1 MNIEIEEVGPCKKLL
16 KFEIPKETIED
27 EWQKQ
32 LKEVSR
38 MANLPGF
45 RKGKA
50 PRKLLERNYGGKIMD
65 EVKRAV
71 VSDSYQQAL
80 EMNKLSPIGDPD
92 IGDIDLEVG
101 KPLKFEITLE
111 VLPTFELGEYKGMQL
126 KRKPVSVTDEDIDKA
141 LETISRQKAQLAV
154 VKKGKVK
161 DEDFIICDCEVGIN
175 GEVVWTDKELEVMV
189 SGSHVADIKV
199 PDLKES
205 LVGANS
211 GDKVSIDVE
220 LGDSF
225 SVEQHRNKSAKMEIS
240 IKEIKRPKSP
250 EINDE
255 LAKQVGYDTLGELKE
270 FMSQRLE
277 MEKKR
282 MAEGEMQEQISSK
295 LIEMA
300 DFDVP
305 ENMINQ
311 HTNER
316 LYKYQLDLLNKG
328 TPQEEIEKNM
338 EDLRNASEESV
349 VRDFKM
355 SLVLDRIAEKER
367 IFVTEDD
374 VNQRISEMAGMYG
387 LEPSGMKKQL
397 EKMKSMSNL
406 RHQLREN
413 KTLNLLMKEA
423 NIEEA
428 QEEVK
433 EKVKDTVKK
442 EAKGKTKQE
451 KNEK

>member
-1 MNIEIEEVGPCKKLL
+1 MNLEIEEVGPCKKLL
-16 KFEIPKETIED
+16 KFEVPKETID
-27 EWQKQ
+27 VEWQKQ

-50 PRKLLERNYGGKIMD
+50 PRKLLEKNYGDRIMD

-71 VSDSYQQAL
+71 VTDSYQQAI
-80 EMNKLSPIGDPD
+80 ENNKLSPIGDPNV
-92 IGDIDLEVG
+92 GDVNLELG

-126 KRKPVSVTDEDIDKA
+126 KRKPVSVTDEDLDKA
-141 LETISRQKAQLAV
+141 LETISKQKAQLAV
-154 VKKGKVK
+154 VKSGKVK
-161 DEDFIICDCEVGIN
+161 DEDVIICDCEVGID
-175 GEVVWTDKELEVMV
+175 GKVIWSDEELEVMV
-189 SGSHVADIKV
+189 SGSLVADIV
-199 PDLKES
+199 VQGLKDS
-205 LVGANS
+205 LVGSKS
-211 GDKVSIDVE
+211 GDKVSMDVE

-225 SVEQHRNKSAKMEIS
+225 SVEQYRNQPAKMELS

-250 EINDE
+250 KINDE
-255 LAKQVGYDTLGELKE
+255 LAKQVGYDSLSELKE
-270 FMSQRLE
+270 FMSKRLE

-282 MAEGEMQEQISSK
+282 MAEGEMQEQISNK

-300 DFDVP
+300 DFDMP
-305 ENMINQ
+305 EDMIKH

-316 LYKYQLDLLNKG
+316 LQKYQLDLINKG
-328 TPQEEIEKNM
+328 TPQEEIEKHS
-338 EDLRNASEESV
+338 EDLKSASEESV

-355 SLVLDRIAEKER
+355 SLVLEHIAEKER

-374 VNQRISEMAGMYG
+374 VNRRISEMAGMYG
-387 LEPSGMKKQL
+387 LDAAGMRKQL
-397 EKMKSMSNL
+397 EKMNSMSNL

-423 NIEEA
+423 NIEEV
-428 QEEVK
+428 QE
-433 EKVKDTVKK
+433 DAKK
-442 EAKGKTKQE
+442 ETKGKSKKK

>member
-16 KFEIPKETIED
+16 KFDIPKETIDD

-32 LKEVSR
+32 LKEVSK
-38 MANLPGF
+38 MAKVPGF

-50 PRKLLERNYGGKIMD
+50 PRKLLEKNYGDKIMD
-65 EVKRAV
+65 DVKRAV
-71 VSDSYQQAL
+71 VSGSYQQAI
-80 EMNKLSPIGDPD
+80 EENKLSPIGDPD
-92 IGDIDLEVG
+92 IGNFDLELG

-111 VLPTFELGEYKGMQL
+111 VLPTFELGDYKGMKLQ
-126 KRKPVSVTDEDIDKA
+126 RKPVSVTDEDIDKA
-141 LETISRQKAQLAV
+141 LETISKQKAQLAI
-154 VKKGKVK
+154 VKTGKVK
-161 DEDFIICDCEVGIN
+161 VEDFIICDCEVGIN
-175 GEVVWTDKELEVMV
+175 DEVVWSDQELEVMV
-189 SGSHVADIKV
+189 SGSHVADINV
-199 PDLKES
+199 PDLKDR
-205 LVGANS
+205 LVGVKS
-211 GDKVSIDVE
+211 GDKVSADVE

-250 EINDE
+250 KIDDE

-270 FMSQRLE
+270 FMSKRLE

-300 DFDVP
+300 DFEMP
-305 ENMINQ
+305 EDMIKH

-316 LYKYQLDLLNKG
+316 LHKYQLDLVNKG
-328 TPQEEIEKNM
+328 TPQEEIEKHT
-338 EDLRNASEESV
+338 EDMKSASEEAV

-355 SLVLDRIAEKER
+355 SLVLEHIAEKER

-374 VNQRISEMAGMYG
+374 VNRRISEMAGMYG
-387 LEPSGMKKQL
+387 LDAAGMKKQL
-397 EKMKSMSNL
+397 EKMNSMSNL
-406 RHQLREN
+406 RHQLRES

-423 NIEEA
+423 NIEEVK
-428 QEEVK
+428 EEVK
-433 EKVKDTVKK
+433 KTT
-442 EAKGKTKQE
+442 KTKAKAKQKE
-451 KNEK
+451 K

>member
-16 KFEIPKETIED
+16 KFEIPKETIDD

-38 MANLPGF
+38 MAKVPGF

-50 PRKLLERNYGGKIMD
+50 PRKLLEKNYGDKIMD
-65 EVKRAV
+65 DVKRAV
-71 VSDSYQQAL
+71 VSGSYQQAI
-80 EMNKLSPIGDPD
+80 EENKLSPIGDPD
-92 IGDIDLEVG
+92 IGNFDLELG

-111 VLPTFELGEYKGMQL
+111 VLPTFELGDYKGMKLQ
-126 KRKPVSVTDEDIDKA
+126 RKPVSVTDEDIDKA
-141 LETISRQKAQLAV
+141 LETISKQKAQLTI
-154 VKKGKVK
+154 VKTGKVK
-161 DEDFIICDCEVGIN
+161 VEDFIICDCEVGIN
-175 GEVVWTDKELEVMV
+175 DEVVWSDQELEVMV
-189 SGSHVADIKV
+189 SGSHVADINV
-199 PDLKES
+199 PDLKDR
-205 LVGANS
+205 LVGVKS
-211 GDKVSIDVE
+211 GDKVSVDAE

-250 EINDE
+250 KIDDE

-270 FMSQRLE
+270 FMSKRLE

-300 DFDVP
+300 DFEMP
-305 ENMINQ
+305 EDMIKH

-316 LYKYQLDLLNKG
+316 LHKYQLDLVNKG
-328 TPQEEIEKNM
+328 TPQEEIEKHT
-338 EDLRNASEESV
+338 EDMKSASEEAV

-355 SLVLDRIAEKER
+355 SLVLEHIAEKER

-374 VNQRISEMAGMYG
+374 VNRRISEMAGMYG
-387 LEPSGMKKQL
+387 LDAAGMKKQL
-397 EKMKSMSNL
+397 EKMNSMSNL
-406 RHQLREN
+406 RHQLRES

-423 NIEEA
+423 NIEEVK
-428 QEEVK
+428 EEVK
-433 EKVKDTVKK
+433 KTT
-442 EAKGKTKQE
+442 KTKTKAKQKE
-451 KNEK
+451 K

>member
-16 KFEIPKETIED
+16 KFEIPKETIDD

-32 LKEVSR
+32 LKEVSK
-38 MANLPGF
+38 MAKVPGF

-50 PRKLLERNYGGKIMD
+50 PRKLLEKNYGDKIMD
-65 EVKRAV
+65 DVKRAV
-71 VSDSYQQAL
+71 VSGSYQQAI
-80 EMNKLSPIGDPD
+80 EENKLSPIGDPD
-92 IGDIDLEVG
+92 IGNFDLELG

-111 VLPTFELGEYKGMQL
+111 VLPTFELGDYKGMKLQ
-126 KRKPVSVTDEDIDKA
+126 RKPVSVTDEDIDKA
-141 LETISRQKAQLAV
+141 LETISKQKAQLTI
-154 VKKGKVK
+154 VKTGKVK
-161 DEDFIICDCEVGIN
+161 VEDFIICDCEVGIN
-175 GEVVWTDKELEVMV
+175 DEVVWSDQELEVMV
-189 SGSHVADIKV
+189 SGSHVADINV
-199 PDLKES
+199 PELKDR
-205 LVGANS
+205 LVGAKS
-211 GDKVSIDVE
+211 GDKVSVDVE

-250 EINDE
+250 KIDDE

-270 FMSQRLE
+270 FMSKRLE

-300 DFDVP
+300 DFEMP
-305 ENMINQ
+305 EDMIKH

-316 LYKYQLDLLNKG
+316 LHKYQLDLVNKG
-328 TPQEEIEKNM
+328 TPQEEIEKHT
-338 EDLRNASEESV
+338 EDMKSASEEAV

-355 SLVLDRIAEKER
+355 SLVLEHIAEKER

-374 VNQRISEMAGMYG
+374 VNRRISEMAGMYG
-387 LEPSGMKKQL
+387 LDAAGMKKQL
-397 EKMKSMSNL
+397 EKMNSMSNL
-406 RHQLREN
+406 RHQLRES

-423 NIEEA
+423 NIEEVK
-428 QEEVK
+428 EEVK
-433 EKVKDTVKK
+433 KTT
-442 EAKGKTKQE
+442 KTKTKAKQKE
-451 KNEK
+451 K

>member
-1 MNIEIEEVGPCKKLL
+1 MKIEIEEVGPCKKLL
-16 KFEIPKETIED
+16 KFEIPKETIEE

-50 PRKLLERNYGGKIMD
+50 PRKLLEKNYGDKIVE
-65 EVKRAV
+65 EVKRAI
-71 VSDSYQQAL
+71 VSSSYQ
-80 EMNKLSPIGDPD
+80 ETIEKNKLSPVGDPD
-92 IGDIDLEVG
+92 VGDIDLELG

-126 KRKPVSVTDEDIDKA
+126 KRKPVSVTDEDIDNA
-141 LETISRQKAQLAV
+141 LETISRQKAQLTV

-161 DEDFIICDCEVGIN
+161 DEDFIICDCEVGVN

-189 SGSHVADIKV
+189 SGSQVADINV
-199 PDLKES
+199 PDLKNS
-205 LVGANS
+205 LVGAKS
-211 GDKVSIDVE
+211 EDKVSVDVE

-225 SVEQHRNKSAKMEIS
+225 SVEQHRNKSAKLEIS

-255 LAKQVGYDTLGELKE
+255 LAKQVGYDTLDELKE

-300 DFDVP
+300 DFDMP
-305 ENMINQ
+305 EDMKTH

-316 LYKYQLDLLNKG
+316 LHKYQLDLINKG
-328 TPQEEIEKNM
+328 TPQEEIEKNL
-338 EDLRNASEESV
+338 EDLKSASEESV

-355 SLVLDRIAEKER
+355 SLVLEQIAEKER

-374 VNQRISEMAGMYG
+374 VNRRISEMAGMYG
-387 LEPSGMKKQL
+387 LDTAGMKKQI
-397 EKMKSMSNL
+397 EKMNSMSNL

-423 NIEEA
+423 NIEEVK
-428 QEEVK
+428 EEVK
-433 EKVKDTVKK
+433 KETKEKSKQK
-442 EAKGKTKQE
+442 EK
-451 KNEK
+451 

>member
-16 KFEIPKETIED
+16 KFDIPKETIDD

-32 LKEVSR
+32 LKEVSK
-38 MANLPGF
+38 MAKVPGF

-50 PRKLLERNYGGKIMD
+50 PRKLLEKNYGDKIMD
-65 EVKRAV
+65 DVKRAV
-71 VSDSYQQAL
+71 VSGSYQQAI
-80 EMNKLSPIGDPD
+80 EENKLSPIGDPD
-92 IGDIDLEVG
+92 IGNFDLELG

-111 VLPTFELGEYKGMQL
+111 VLPTFELGDYKGMKLQ
-126 KRKPVSVTDEDIDKA
+126 RKPVSVTDEDIDKA
-141 LETISRQKAQLAV
+141 LETISKQKAQLTI
-154 VKKGKVK
+154 VKTGKVK
-161 DEDFIICDCEVGIN
+161 VEDFIICDCEVGIN
-175 GEVVWTDKELEVMV
+175 DEVVWSDQELEVMV
-189 SGSHVADIKV
+189 SGSHVADINV
-199 PDLKES
+199 PDLKDR
-205 LVGANS
+205 LVGAKS
-211 GDKVSIDVE
+211 GDKVSVDVE

-250 EINDE
+250 KIDDE

-270 FMSQRLE
+270 FMSKRLE

-300 DFDVP
+300 DFEMP
-305 ENMINQ
+305 EDMIKH

-316 LYKYQLDLLNKG
+316 LHKYQLDLVNKG
-328 TPQEEIEKNM
+328 TPQEEIEKHT
-338 EDLRNASEESV
+338 EDMKSASEEAV

-355 SLVLDRIAEKER
+355 SLVLEHIAEKER

-374 VNQRISEMAGMYG
+374 VNRRISEMAGMYG
-387 LEPSGMKKQL
+387 LDAAGMKKQL
-397 EKMKSMSNL
+397 EKMNSMSNL
-406 RHQLREN
+406 RHQLRES

-423 NIEEA
+423 NIEEVK
-428 QEEVK
+428 EEVK
-433 EKVKDTVKK
+433 KTT
-442 EAKGKTKQE
+442 KTKAKAKQKE
-451 KNEK
+451 K

>member
-16 KFEIPKETIED
+16 KFDIPKETIDD

-32 LKEVSR
+32 LKEVSK
-38 MANLPGF
+38 MAKVPGF

-50 PRKLLERNYGGKIMD
+50 PRKLLEKNYGDKIMD
-65 EVKRAV
+65 DVKRAV
-71 VSDSYQQAL
+71 VSGSYQQAI
-80 EMNKLSPIGDPD
+80 EENKLSPIGDPD
-92 IGDIDLEVG
+92 IGNFDLELG

-111 VLPTFELGEYKGMQL
+111 VLPTFELGDYKGMKLQ
-126 KRKPVSVTDEDIDKA
+126 RKPVSVTDEDIDKA
-141 LETISRQKAQLAV
+141 LETISKQKAQLTI
-154 VKKGKVK
+154 VKTGKVK
-161 DEDFIICDCEVGIN
+161 VEDFIICDCEVGIN
-175 GEVVWTDKELEVMV
+175 DEVVWSDQELEVMV
-189 SGSHVADIKV
+189 SGSHVADINV
-199 PDLKES
+199 PDLKDR
-205 LVGANS
+205 LVGAKS
-211 GDKVSIDVE
+211 GDKVSVDVE

-250 EINDE
+250 KIDDE

-270 FMSQRLE
+270 FMSKRLE

-300 DFDVP
+300 GFEMP
-305 ENMINQ
+305 EDMIKH

-316 LYKYQLDLLNKG
+316 LHKYQLDLVNKG
-328 TPQEEIEKNM
+328 TPQEEIEKHT
-338 EDLRNASEESV
+338 EDMKSASEEAV

-355 SLVLDRIAEKER
+355 SLVLEHIAEKER

-374 VNQRISEMAGMYG
+374 VNRRISEMAGMYG
-387 LEPSGMKKQL
+387 LDAAGMKKQL
-397 EKMKSMSNL
+397 EKMNSMSNL
-406 RHQLREN
+406 RHQLRES

-423 NIEEA
+423 NIEEVK
-428 QEEVK
+428 EEVK
-433 EKVKDTVKK
+433 KTT
-442 EAKGKTKQE
+442 KTKAKAKQKE
-451 KNEK
+451 K

>member
-1 MNIEIEEVGPCKKLL
+1 MKIEIEEVGPCKKLL
-16 KFEIPKETIED
+16 KFEIPKETIEE

-50 PRKLLERNYGGKIMD
+50 PRKLLEKNYGDKIVE
-65 EVKRAV
+65 EVKRAI
-71 VSDSYQQAL
+71 VSSSYQ
-80 EMNKLSPIGDPD
+80 ETIEKNKLSPVGDPD
-92 IGDIDLEVG
+92 VGDIDLELG

-126 KRKPVSVTDEDIDKA
+126 KRKPVSVTDEDIDNA
-141 LETISRQKAQLAV
+141 LETISRQKAQLTV

-161 DEDFIICDCEVGIN
+161 DEDFIICDCEVGVN

-189 SGSHVADIKV
+189 SGSQVADINV
-199 PDLKES
+199 PDLKNS
-205 LVGANS
+205 LVGAKS
-211 GDKVSIDVE
+211 EDKVSVDVE

-225 SVEQHRNKSAKMEIS
+225 SVEQHRNKSAKLEIS

-255 LAKQVGYDTLGELKE
+255 LAKQVGYDTLDELKE

-300 DFDVP
+300 DFDMP
-305 ENMINQ
+305 EDMKAH

-316 LYKYQLDLLNKG
+316 LHKYQHDLINKG
-328 TPQEEIEKNM
+328 TPQEEIEKNL
-338 EDLRNASEESV
+338 EDLKSASEESV

-355 SLVLDRIAEKER
+355 SLVLEQIAEKER

-374 VNQRISEMAGMYG
+374 VNRRISEMAGMYG
-387 LEPSGMKKQL
+387 LDTAGMKKQI
-397 EKMKSMSNL
+397 EKMNSMSNL

-423 NIEEA
+423 NIEEVK
-428 QEEVK
+428 EEVK
-433 EKVKDTVKK
+433 KETKEKSKQK
-442 EAKGKTKQE
+442 EK
-451 KNEK
+451 

>member
-1 MNIEIEEVGPCKKLL
+1 MKIEIEEVGPCKKLL
-16 KFEIPKETIED
+16 KFEIPKETIEE

-50 PRKLLERNYGGKIMD
+50 PRKLLEKNYGDKIVE
-65 EVKRAV
+65 EVKRAI
-71 VSDSYQQAL
+71 VSSSYQ
-80 EMNKLSPIGDPD
+80 ETIEKNKLSPVGDPD
-92 IGDIDLEVG
+92 VGDINLELG
-101 KPLKFEITLE
+101 KPLKFEVTLE

-141 LETISRQKAQLAV
+141 LETISRQKAQLTV
-154 VKKGKVK
+154 VKSGKVK
-161 DEDFIICDCEVGIN
+161 DEDFIICDCEVGVN

-189 SGSHVADIKV
+189 SGSQVADINV
-199 PDLKES
+199 PDLKKS
-205 LVGANS
+205 LVGAKS
-211 GDKVSIDVE
+211 EDKVSMDVE

-225 SVEQHRNKSAKMEIS
+225 SVEQHRNKSAKLEIS

-250 EINDE
+250 KINDE
-255 LAKQVGYDTLGELKE
+255 LAKQVGYDTLDELKE

-300 DFDVP
+300 DFDMP
-305 ENMINQ
+305 EDMKAH

-316 LYKYQLDLLNKG
+316 LHKYQHDLINKG
-328 TPQEEIEKNM
+328 TPQEEIEKNL
-338 EDLRNASEESV
+338 EDLKNASEESV

-355 SLVLDRIAEKER
+355 SLVLEQIAEKER

-374 VNQRISEMAGMYG
+374 VNRRISEMAGMYG
-387 LEPSGMKKQL
+387 LDTAGMKKQL
-397 EKMKSMSNL
+397 EKMNSMSNL
-406 RHQLREN
+406 RHQLRES

-423 NIEEA
+423 NIEEVK
-428 QEEVK
+428 EEVK
-433 EKVKDTVKK
+433 KETKEKSKQK
-442 EAKGKTKQE
+442 EK
-451 KNEK
+451 

>member
-16 KFEIPKETIED
+16 KFEIPKETIDD

-32 LKEVSR
+32 LKEVSK
-38 MANLPGF
+38 MAKVPGF

-50 PRKLLERNYGGKIMD
+50 PRKLLEKNYGDKIMD
-65 EVKRAV
+65 DVKRAV
-71 VSDSYQQAL
+71 VSGSYQQAI
-80 EMNKLSPIGDPD
+80 EENKLSPIGDPD
-92 IGDIDLEVG
+92 IGNFDLELG

-111 VLPTFELGEYKGMQL
+111 VLPTFELGDYKGMKLQ
-126 KRKPVSVTDEDIDKA
+126 RKPVSVTDEDIDKA
-141 LETISRQKAQLAV
+141 LETISKQKAQLTI
-154 VKKGKVK
+154 VKTGKVK
-161 DEDFIICDCEVGIN
+161 VEDFIICDCEVGIN
-175 GEVVWTDKELEVMV
+175 DEVVWSDQELEVMV
-189 SGSHVADIKV
+189 SGSHVADINV
-199 PDLKES
+199 PDLKDR
-205 LVGANS
+205 LVGAKS
-211 GDKVSIDVE
+211 GDKVSVDVE

-250 EINDE
+250 KIDDE

-270 FMSQRLE
+270 FMSKRLE

-300 DFDVP
+300 DFEMP
-305 ENMINQ
+305 EDMIKH

-316 LYKYQLDLLNKG
+316 LHKYQLDLVNKG
-328 TPQEEIEKNM
+328 TPQEEIEKHT
-338 EDLRNASEESV
+338 EDMKSASEEAV

-355 SLVLDRIAEKER
+355 SLVLEHIAEKER

-374 VNQRISEMAGMYG
+374 VNRRISEMAGMYG
-387 LEPSGMKKQL
+387 LDAAGMKKQL
-397 EKMKSMSNL
+397 EKMNSMSNL
-406 RHQLREN
+406 RHQLRES

-423 NIEEA
+423 NIEEVK
-428 QEEVK
+428 EEVK
-433 EKVKDTVKK
+433 KTT
-442 EAKGKTKQE
+442 KTKTKAKQKE
-451 KNEK
+451 K

>member
-1 MNIEIEEVGPCKKLL
+1 MKIEIEEVGPCKKLL
-16 KFEIPKETIED
+16 KFEIPKETIEE

-50 PRKLLERNYGGKIMD
+50 PRKLLEKNYGDKIVE
-65 EVKRAV
+65 EVKRAI
-71 VSDSYQQAL
+71 VSSSYQ
-80 EMNKLSPIGDPD
+80 ETIEKNKLSPVGDPD
-92 IGDIDLEVG
+92 VGDIDLELG

-126 KRKPVSVTDEDIDKA
+126 KRKPVSVTDEDIDNA
-141 LETISRQKAQLAV
+141 LETISRQKAQLTV

-161 DEDFIICDCEVGIN
+161 DEDFIICDCEVGVN

-189 SGSHVADIKV
+189 SGSQVADINV
-199 PDLKES
+199 PDLKNS
-205 LVGANS
+205 LVGAKS
-211 GDKVSIDVE
+211 EDKVSMDVE

-225 SVEQHRNKSAKMEIS
+225 SVEQHRNKSAKLEIS

-255 LAKQVGYDTLGELKE
+255 LAKQVGYDTLDELKE

-300 DFDVP
+300 DFDMP
-305 ENMINQ
+305 EDMKTH

-316 LYKYQLDLLNKG
+316 LHKYQLDLINKG
-328 TPQEEIEKNM
+328 TPQEEIEKNL
-338 EDLRNASEESV
+338 EDLKNASEESV

-355 SLVLDRIAEKER
+355 SLVLEQIAEKER

-374 VNQRISEMAGMYG
+374 VNRRISEMAGMYG
-387 LEPSGMKKQL
+387 LDTAGMKKQI
-397 EKMKSMSNL
+397 EKMNSMSNL

-423 NIEEA
+423 NIEEVK
-428 QEEVK
+428 EEVK
-433 EKVKDTVKK
+433 KETKEKSKQK
-442 EAKGKTKQE
+442 EK
-451 KNEK
+451 

>member
-16 KFEIPKETIED
+16 KFEIPKETIDD

-38 MANLPGF
+38 MAKVPGF

-50 PRKLLERNYGGKIMD
+50 PRKLLEKNYGDKIMD
-65 EVKRAV
+65 DVKRAV
-71 VSDSYQQAL
+71 VSGSYQQAI
-80 EMNKLSPIGDPD
+80 EENKLSPIGDPD
-92 IGDIDLEVG
+92 IGNFDLELG

-111 VLPTFELGEYKGMQL
+111 VLPTFELGDYKGMKLQ
-126 KRKPVSVTDEDIDKA
+126 RKPVSVTDEDIDKA
-141 LETISRQKAQLAV
+141 LETISKQKAQLAI
-154 VKKGKVK
+154 VKTGKVK
-161 DEDFIICDCEVGIN
+161 VEDFIICDCEVGIN
-175 GEVVWTDKELEVMV
+175 DEVVWSDQELEVMV
-189 SGSHVADIKV
+189 SGSHVADINV
-199 PDLKES
+199 PDLKDR
-205 LVGANS
+205 LVGAKS
-211 GDKVSIDVE
+211 GDKVSVDVE

-250 EINDE
+250 KIDDE

-270 FMSQRLE
+270 FMSKRLE

-300 DFDVP
+300 DFEMP
-305 ENMINQ
+305 EDMIKH

-316 LYKYQLDLLNKG
+316 LHKYQLDLVNKG
-328 TPQEEIEKNM
+328 TPQEEIEKHT
-338 EDLRNASEESV
+338 EDMKSASEEAV

-355 SLVLDRIAEKER
+355 SLVLEHIAEKER

-374 VNQRISEMAGMYG
+374 VNRRISEMAGMYG
-387 LEPSGMKKQL
+387 LDAAGMKKQL
-397 EKMKSMSNL
+397 EKMNSMSNL
-406 RHQLREN
+406 RHQLRES

-423 NIEEA
+423 NIEEVK
-428 QEEVK
+428 EEVK
-433 EKVKDTVKK
+433 KTT
-442 EAKGKTKQE
+442 KTKAKAKQKE
-451 KNEK
+451 K

>member
-16 KFEIPKETIED
+16 KIEISKEAIED

-32 LKEVSR
+32 LKEVAR
-38 MANLPGF
+38 MANVPGF
-45 RKGKA
+45 RKGKV
-50 PRKLLERNYGGKIMD
+50 PRKLLEKNYGDKITD

-71 VSDSYQQAL
+71 VSNSYQQAI
-80 EMNKLSPIGDPD
+80 EKNKLSPIGDPD
-92 IGDIDLEVG
+92 IGDIDLELG

-141 LETISRQKAQLAV
+141 LETISRQKAQLTV
-154 VKKGKVK
+154 VKTGKVK

-175 GEVVWTDKELEVMV
+175 GEVVWSDQELEVMV
-189 SGSHVADIKV
+189 SGSHVADINV
-199 PDLKES
+199 LDLKDS
-205 LVGANS
+205 LVGAKS
-211 GDKVSIDVE
+211 GDKVTIDVE

-250 EINDE
+250 EIDDE
-255 LAKQVGYDTLGELKE
+255 LAKQVGYDSLGELKE
-270 FMSQRLE
+270 FMSKRLE

-300 DFDVP
+300 DFDIP
-305 ENMINQ
+305 EDMIKQ

-316 LYKYQLDLLNKG
+316 LHKYQLDLINKG
-328 TPQEEIEKNM
+328 TPQEEIEKHT
-338 EDLRNASEESV
+338 EDLKNASEESV

-355 SLVLDRIAEKER
+355 SLVLENIAEKER

-374 VNQRISEMAGMYG
+374 VSRRISEMAGMYG
-387 LEPSGMKKQL
+387 LDVAGMKKQL
-397 EKMKSMSNL
+397 EKMNSMSNL

-413 KTLNLLMKEA
+413 KTLSLLMKEA
-423 NIEEA
+423 NIEEV

-433 EKVKDTVKK
+433 KD
-442 EAKGKTKQE
+442 AK
-451 KNEK
+451 

>member
-16 KFEIPKETIED
+16 KFDIPKETIDD

-32 LKEVSR
+32 LKEVSK
-38 MANLPGF
+38 MAKVPGF

-50 PRKLLERNYGGKIMD
+50 PRKLLEKNYGDKIMD
-65 EVKRAV
+65 DVKRAV
-71 VSDSYQQAL
+71 VSGSYQQAI
-80 EMNKLSPIGDPD
+80 EENKLSPIGDPD
-92 IGDIDLEVG
+92 IGNFDLELG

-111 VLPTFELGEYKGMQL
+111 VLPTFELGDYKGMKLQ
-126 KRKPVSVTDEDIDKA
+126 RKPVSVTDEDIDKA
-141 LETISRQKAQLAV
+141 LETISKQKAQLTI
-154 VKKGKVK
+154 VKTGKVK
-161 DEDFIICDCEVGIN
+161 VEDFIICDCEVGIN
-175 GEVVWTDKELEVMV
+175 DEVVWSDQELEVMA
-189 SGSHVADIKV
+189 SGSHVADINV
-199 PDLKES
+199 PDLKDR
-205 LVGANS
+205 LVGAKS
-211 GDKVSIDVE
+211 GDKVSVDVE

-250 EINDE
+250 KIDDE

-270 FMSQRLE
+270 FMSKRLE

-300 DFDVP
+300 DFEMP
-305 ENMINQ
+305 EDMIKH

-316 LYKYQLDLLNKG
+316 LHKYQLDLVNKG
-328 TPQEEIEKNM
+328 TPQEEIEKHT
-338 EDLRNASEESV
+338 EDMKSASEEAV

-355 SLVLDRIAEKER
+355 SLVLEHIAEKER

-374 VNQRISEMAGMYG
+374 VNRRISEMAGMYG
-387 LEPSGMKKQL
+387 LDAAGMKKQL
-397 EKMKSMSNL
+397 EKMNSMSNL
-406 RHQLREN
+406 RHQLRES

-423 NIEEA
+423 NIEEVK
-428 QEEVK
+428 EEVK
-433 EKVKDTVKK
+433 KTT
-442 EAKGKTKQE
+442 KTKTKAKQKE
-451 KNEK
+451 K

>member
-1 MNIEIEEVGPCKKLL
+1 MKIEIEEVGPCKKLL
-16 KFEIPKETIED
+16 KFEIPKETIEE

-50 PRKLLERNYGGKIMD
+50 PRKLLEKNYGDKIVE
-65 EVKRAV
+65 EVKRAI
-71 VSDSYQQAL
+71 VSSSYQ
-80 EMNKLSPIGDPD
+80 ETIEKNKLSPVGDPD
-92 IGDIDLEVG
+92 IGDINLELG
-101 KPLKFEITLE
+101 KPLKFEVTLE

-141 LETISRQKAQLAV
+141 LETISRQKAQLTV

-161 DEDFIICDCEVGIN
+161 DEDFIICDCEVGVN

-189 SGSHVADIKV
+189 SGSQVADINV
-199 PDLKES
+199 PDLKNS
-205 LVGANS
+205 LVGAKS
-211 GDKVSIDVE
+211 EDKVSVDVE

-225 SVEQHRNKSAKMEIS
+225 SVEQHRNKSAKLEIS

-255 LAKQVGYDTLGELKE
+255 LAKQVGYDTLDELKE

-300 DFDVP
+300 DFDMP
-305 ENMINQ
+305 EDMKTH

-316 LYKYQLDLLNKG
+316 LHKYQHDLINKG
-328 TPQEEIEKNM
+328 TPQEEIEKNL
-338 EDLRNASEESV
+338 EDLKSASEESV

-355 SLVLDRIAEKER
+355 SLVLEQIAEKER

-374 VNQRISEMAGMYG
+374 VSRRISEMAGMYG
-387 LEPSGMKKQL
+387 LDAAGMKKQL
-397 EKMKSMSNL
+397 EKMNSMSNL
-406 RHQLREN
+406 RHQLRES

-423 NIEEA
+423 NIEEVK
-428 QEEVK
+428 EEVK
-433 EKVKDTVKK
+433 KETKEKSKQK
-442 EAKGKTKQE
+442 EK
-451 KNEK
+451 

>member
-16 KFEIPKETIED
+16 KFEIPKETIDD

-32 LKEVSR
+32 LKEVAR
-38 MANLPGF
+38 MAKVPGF

-50 PRKLLERNYGGKIMD
+50 PRKLLEKNYGDKIMD
-65 EVKRAV
+65 DVKRAV
-71 VSDSYQQAL
+71 VSGSYQQAI
-80 EMNKLSPIGDPD
+80 EENKLSPIGDPD
-92 IGDIDLEVG
+92 IGNFDLELG

-111 VLPTFELGEYKGMQL
+111 VLPTFELGDYKGMKLQ
-126 KRKPVSVTDEDIDKA
+126 RKPVSVTDEDIDKA
-141 LETISRQKAQLAV
+141 LETISKQKAQLTI
-154 VKKGKVK
+154 VKTGKVK
-161 DEDFIICDCEVGIN
+161 VEDFIICDCEVGIN
-175 GEVVWTDKELEVMV
+175 DEVVWSDQELEVMV
-189 SGSHVADIKV
+189 SGSHVADINV
-199 PDLKES
+199 PDLKDR
-205 LVGANS
+205 LVGAKS
-211 GDKVSIDVE
+211 GDKVSVDVE

-250 EINDE
+250 KIDDE
-255 LAKQVGYDTLGELKE
+255 LAKQVGYDSLGELKE

-300 DFDVP
+300 DFEMP
-305 ENMINQ
+305 EDMIKH

-316 LYKYQLDLLNKG
+316 LHKYQHDLVNKG
-328 TPQEEIEKNM
+328 TPQEEIEKHT
-338 EDLRNASEESV
+338 EDMKSASEESV

-355 SLVLDRIAEKER
+355 SLVLEHIAEKER

-374 VNQRISEMAGMYG
+374 VNRRISEMAGMYG
-387 LEPSGMKKQL
+387 LDAAGMKKQL
-397 EKMKSMSNL
+397 EKMNSMSNL
-406 RHQLREN
+406 RHQLRET

-423 NIEEA
+423 NIEEVE
-428 QEEVK
+428 EEVK
-433 EKVKDTVKK
+433 KK
-442 EAKGKTKQE
+442 TKGKTKQKE
-451 KNEK
+451 K

>member
-16 KFEIPKETIED
+16 KFEIPKETIDD

-32 LKEVSR
+32 LKEVAR
-38 MANLPGF
+38 MAKVPGF

-50 PRKLLERNYGGKIMD
+50 PRKLLEKNYGDKIMD
-65 EVKRAV
+65 DVKRAV
-71 VSDSYQQAL
+71 VSGSYQQAI
-80 EMNKLSPIGDPD
+80 EENKLSPIGDPD
-92 IGDIDLEVG
+92 IGNFDLELG

-111 VLPTFELGEYKGMQL
+111 VLPTFELGDYKGMKLQ
-126 KRKPVSVTDEDIDKA
+126 RKPVSVTDEDIDKA
-141 LETISRQKAQLAV
+141 LETISKQKAQLAI
-154 VKKGKVK
+154 VKTGKVK
-161 DEDFIICDCEVGIN
+161 VEDFIICDCEVGIN
-175 GEVVWTDKELEVMV
+175 DEVVWSDQELEVMV
-189 SGSHVADIKV
+189 SGSHVADINV
-199 PDLKES
+199 PDLKDR
-205 LVGANS
+205 LVGAKS
-211 GDKVSIDVE
+211 GDKVSVDVE

-250 EINDE
+250 KIDDE

-270 FMSQRLE
+270 FMSKRLE

-300 DFDVP
+300 DFEMP
-305 ENMINQ
+305 EDMIKH

-316 LYKYQLDLLNKG
+316 LHKYQLDLVNKG
-328 TPQEEIEKNM
+328 TPQEEIEKHT
-338 EDLRNASEESV
+338 EDMKSASEEAV

-355 SLVLDRIAEKER
+355 SLVLEHIAEKER

-374 VNQRISEMAGMYG
+374 VNRRISEMAGMYG
-387 LEPSGMKKQL
+387 LDAAGMKKQL
-397 EKMKSMSNL
+397 EKMNSMSNL
-406 RHQLREN
+406 RHQLRES

-423 NIEEA
+423 NIEEVK
-428 QEEVK
+428 EEVK
-433 EKVKDTVKK
+433 KTT
-442 EAKGKTKQE
+442 KTKTKAKQKE
-451 KNEK
+451 K

>member
-1 MNIEIEEVGPCKKLL
+1 MKIEIEEVGPCKKLL
-16 KFEIPKETIED
+16 KFEIPKEAIEE

-50 PRKLLERNYGGKIMD
+50 PRKLLEKNYGDKIVE
-65 EVKRAV
+65 EVKRAI
-71 VSDSYQQAL
+71 VSSSYQ
-80 EMNKLSPIGDPD
+80 ETIEKNKLSPVGDPD
-92 IGDIDLEVG
+92 VGDINLELG

-126 KRKPVSVTDEDIDKA
+126 KRKPVSVTDEDIDNA
-141 LETISRQKAQLAV
+141 LETISRQKAQLTV

-161 DEDFIICDCEVGIN
+161 DEDFIICDCEVGVN

-189 SGSHVADIKV
+189 SGSQVADINV
-199 PDLKES
+199 PDLKNS
-205 LVGANS
+205 LVGAKS
-211 GDKVSIDVE
+211 EDKVSVDVE

-225 SVEQHRNKSAKMEIS
+225 SVEQHRNKSAKLEIS

-255 LAKQVGYDTLGELKE
+255 LAKQVGYDTLDELKE

-300 DFDVP
+300 DFDMP
-305 ENMINQ
+305 EDMKAH

-316 LYKYQLDLLNKG
+316 LHKYQLDLINKG
-328 TPQEEIEKNM
+328 TPQEEIEKNL
-338 EDLRNASEESV
+338 EDLKSASEESV

-355 SLVLDRIAEKER
+355 SLVLEQIAEKER

-374 VNQRISEMAGMYG
+374 VNRRISEMAGMYG
-387 LEPSGMKKQL
+387 LDTAGMKKQI
-397 EKMKSMSNL
+397 EKMNSMSNL

-423 NIEEA
+423 NIEEVK
-428 QEEVK
+428 EEVK
-433 EKVKDTVKK
+433 KETKEKSKQK
-442 EAKGKTKQE
+442 EK
-451 KNEK
+451 

>member
-16 KFEIPKETIED
+16 KFDIPKETIDD

-32 LKEVSR
+32 LKEVSK
-38 MANLPGF
+38 MAKVPGF

-50 PRKLLERNYGGKIMD
+50 PRKLLEKNYGDKIMD
-65 EVKRAV
+65 DVKRAV
-71 VSDSYQQAL
+71 VSGSYQQAI
-80 EMNKLSPIGDPD
+80 EENKLSPIGDPD
-92 IGDIDLEVG
+92 IGNFDLELG

-111 VLPTFELGEYKGMQL
+111 VLPTFELGDYKGMKLQ
-126 KRKPVSVTDEDIDKA
+126 RKPVSVTDEDIDKA
-141 LETISRQKAQLAV
+141 LETISKQKAQLAI
-154 VKKGKVK
+154 VKTGKVK
-161 DEDFIICDCEVGIN
+161 VEDFIICDCEVGIN
-175 GEVVWTDKELEVMV
+175 DEVVWSDQELEVMV
-189 SGSHVADIKV
+189 SGSHVADINV
-199 PDLKES
+199 PELKDR
-205 LVGANS
+205 LVGAKS
-211 GDKVSIDVE
+211 GDKVSVDVE

-250 EINDE
+250 KIDDE

-270 FMSQRLE
+270 FMSKRLE

-300 DFDVP
+300 GFEMP
-305 ENMINQ
+305 EDMIKH

-316 LYKYQLDLLNKG
+316 LHKYQLDLVNKG
-328 TPQEEIEKNM
+328 TPQEEIEKHT
-338 EDLRNASEESV
+338 EDMKSASEEAV

-355 SLVLDRIAEKER
+355 SLVLEHIAEKER

-374 VNQRISEMAGMYG
+374 VNRRISEMAGMYG
-387 LEPSGMKKQL
+387 LDAAGMKKQL
-397 EKMKSMSNL
+397 EKMNSMSNL
-406 RHQLREN
+406 RHQLRES

-423 NIEEA
+423 NIEEVK
-428 QEEVK
+428 EEVK
-433 EKVKDTVKK
+433 KTT
-442 EAKGKTKQE
+442 KTKAKAKQKE
-451 KNEK
+451 K